1 MPEPATA
8 IEPGEPTLVHTPSR
22 TLRADQVVVAAGP
35 WTGDILQSLG
45 ITVPLAPSI
54 AQVTFLDAPTM
65 VDRPG
70 LAAWPEP
77 GGIGVYGHPVP
88 GVGYKL
94 AFDGGAKGW
103 NPDVEAWDPDIAEQ
117 SRLLEWM
124 VRHLADAPRQ
134 VAYSQRHP
142 WTLTPD
148 SDFVIDRRGSVVLA
162 CGCSGHAFK
171 FGPALGP
178 PVADVVE
185 GADPHPLFRLDRPS
199 LAATV
204 SATQAIGR

>member
-1 MPEPATA
+1 M
-8 IEPGEPTLVHTPSR
+8 
-22 TLRADQVVVAAGP
+22 
-35 WTGDILQSLG
+35 
-45 ITVPLAPSI
+45 
-54 AQVTFLDAPTM
+54 TFLDAPTM

-70 LAAWPEP
+70 IAAWPTP
-77 GGIGVYGHPVP
+77 GGVGIYGHPVP

-94 AFDGGAKGW
+94 AFDAGVEGW
-103 NPDVEAWDPDIAEQ
+103 NPDVKEWTPDVEEQ
-117 SRLLEWM
+117 Q
-124 VRHLADAPRQ
+124 RHLDWMRGHLPGAPRQ

-148 SDFVIDRRGSVVLA
+148 SDFIIDRRGSVVLA

-185 GADPHPLFRLDRPS
+185 GAAPNDLFRLDRPGLS
-199 LAATV
+199 GSV
-204 SATQAIGR
+204 SAAASIAR